1 MEIPKFTIVY
11 NKKSNDG
18 FVGVCWEFYTDDNK
32 AQARYDELSSEPE
45 KYSVTKRPYYHDTDK
60 HHLGA
65 GHWELKNSPNIFDK
79 KVIDTETPIAKLRNQ
94 LSPYYS
100 LPDMILLMDEKP
112 EMKALLIEQAKRAK
126 ATNERILELLTEIEG
141 HQSSEKEFTDERGV
155 LEKFFDENDTDL
167 QGYIK
172 VRVTMHDYDNWN
184 NGYYKGKMHEVVP
197 DLMEKIKLH
206 TIRFAEY
213 LHKYYP
219 NIMKPKNYREVPI
232 KQGERVWMKAFFD
245 NDYGKECTTIQLYD
259 EFLKHK

>member
-1 MEIPKFTIVY
+1 MERPKFTIVY
-11 NKKSNDG
+11 NSVSEDG
-18 FVGVCWEFYTDDNK
+18 YIGVCWEFFTNEHK

-45 KYSVTKRPYYHDTDK
+45 KYCPTKRPYYHDTDK

-100 LPDMILLMDEKP
+100 LPDMILLMDAKP

-126 ATNERILELLTEIEG
+126 KTNERILQLLVEIEG
-141 HQSSEKEFTDERGV
+141 VNESEKEHKVDKSV
-155 LEKFFDENDTDL
+155 LDDFFSRHDME
-167 QGYIK
+167 GYLRASI
-172 VRVTMHDYDNWN
+172 TMHDYNNWDN
-184 NGYYKGKMHEVVP
+184 GTYKGKMAELVP
-197 DLMEKIKLH
+197 HLMEEIKRHSVL
-206 TIRFAEY
+206 FAEY

-219 NIMKPKNYREVPI
+219 NVHKPKDYREVPI
-232 KQGERVWMKAFFD
+232 EEGKRVWTKAFLAH
-245 NDYGKECTTIQLYD
+245 DYTNGTTTELYD